1 MASSETPTQPL
12 SSSQPGRLPAW
23 LEAMRPKQWVKNVLL
38 FAGLLFTQDQQHA
51 PLHWVKAIA
60 AFFLFCFLSG
70 LTYYVNDLLDVEADR
85 QHPKKRFRPIASGR
99 LPLGVARVMA
109 GLGIPA
115 LLVAARLLE
124 YDLSGWPAWKFFTAA
139 SLYLVVT
146 LCYSFVLKHLVIVDV
161 LVLAS
166 LFVIRAVAGAFVIN
180 VPISEWLLL
189 CTLLLALFLGLSK
202 RRGELVAL
210 GSASPTR
217 AILKEYSLPMLE
229 QMITIVA
236 SACVMSYT
244 LYTFF
249 SKSQNGQSRPYLMAT
264 IPFVIY
270 GLFRYLYLSHKKGM
284 GEAPEA
290 TLVEDKALLVNILL
304 WALVALI
311 VLRL

>member
-1 MASSETPTQPL
+1 
-12 SSSQPGRLPAW
+12 
-23 LEAMRPKQWVKNVLL
+23 MRPKQWAKNALL
-38 FAGLLFTQDQQHA
+38 FAGLLFTQDQKHD
-51 PLHWVKAIA
+51 LSHGLKVA
-60 AFFLFCFLSG
+60 AGFLLFCLLSG
-70 LTYYVNDLLDVEADR
+70 LTYYINDLLDVEADR
-85 QHPKKRFRPIASGR
+85 QHPKKRLRPIASGR
-99 LPLGVARVMA
+99 LSVGTARLLA
-109 GLGIPA
+109 GLGIPG

-139 SLYLVVT
+139 ALYLIVT
-146 LCYSFVLKHLVIVDV
+146 LCYSFFLKHQVIVDV
-161 LVLAS
+161 LILAS

-210 GSASPTR
+210 GEAPPTR

-249 SKSQNGQSRPYLMAT
+249 SKSQSGQSRPYLMAT

-290 TLVEDKALLVNILL
+290 VLIEDRALVVNIVL
-304 WALVALI
+304 WALVAVI

>member
-1 MASSETPTQPL
+1 MASLPEEGFIADTPPP
-12 SSSQPGRLPAW
+12 SRLPAW
-23 LEAMRPKQWVKNVLL
+23 LEAMRPKQWAKNTLL

-51 PLHWVKAIA
+51 LSHWLKTLAG
-60 AFFLFCFLSG
+60 FFLFCFLSG
-70 LTYYVNDLLDVEADR
+70 LTYYINDLLDVEADR
-85 QHPKKRFRPIASGR
+85 QHPKKRFRPIPSGR
-99 LPLGVARVMA
+99 LPVGMA
-109 GLGIPA
+109 KLMAALGIP
-115 LLVAARLLE
+115 LLLLAARLLE
-124 YDLSGWPAWKFFTAA
+124 YDQSGWAAWKFFTAVC
-139 SLYLVVT
+139 LYLVIT
-146 LCYSFVLKHLVIVDV
+146 LSYSLVLKHQVIVDV
-161 LVLAS
+161 LTLAS
-166 LFVIRAVAGAFVIN
+166 LFVIRAAAGAFVIN

-210 GSASPTR
+210 GAGTSTR

-229 QMITIVA
+229 QMTTIVA

-249 SKSQNGQSRPYLMAT
+249 SKSQSGQSRPYLMAT

-290 TLVEDKALLVNILL
+290 ALLEDRALLVNVLL
-304 WALVALI
+304 WALVAVI

>member
-1 MASSETPTQPL
+1 
-12 SSSQPGRLPAW
+12 
-23 LEAMRPKQWVKNVLL
+23 MRPKQWAKNALL

-51 PLHWVKAIA
+51 PAHWVKAIA
-60 AFFLFCFLSG
+60 GFFLFCFLSG

-85 QHPKKRFRPIASGR
+85 QHPKKCFRPIASGR
-99 LPLGVARVMA
+99 LPVAVARLLA
-109 GLGIPA
+109 GLGIPV
-115 LLVAARLLE
+115 LLVSARFLE
-124 YDLSGWPAWKFFTAA
+124 YDLSGWPAWKFFTTAA
-139 SLYLVVT
+139 LYLVVT
-146 LCYSFVLKHLVIVDV
+146 LCYSFVLKHIVIVDV

-217 AILKEYSLPMLE
+217 AILKEYNLPMLE

-249 SKSQNGQSRPYLMAT
+249 SKSGQSRPYLMAT

-290 TLVEDKALLVNILL
+290 ALVEDKALLINVLL

-311 VLRL
+311 ALRL

>member
-1 MASSETPTQPL
+1 ML
-12 SSSQPGRLPAW
+12 
-23 LEAMRPKQWVKNVLL
+23 
-38 FAGLLFTQDQQHA
+38 
-51 PLHWVKAIA
+51 IA
-60 AFFLFCFLSG
+60 
-70 LTYYVNDLLDVEADR
+70 T
-85 QHPKKRFRPIASGR
+85 
-99 LPLGVARVMA
+99 
-109 GLGIPA
+109 LGIPT
-115 LLVAARLLE
+115 LLVLARLLQ
-124 YDLSGWPAWKFFTAA
+124 YDQQGLAAWKFFAA
-139 SLYLVVT
+139 ALLYLTVT
-146 LCYSFVLKHLVIVDV
+146 LLYSFVLKHLVIIDV
-161 LVLAS
+161 LTLAS

-210 GSASPTR
+210 GAGTPTR

-229 QMITIVA
+229 QMTTIVA

-249 SKSQNGQSRPYLMAT
+249 SLSQTGQSRPYLMAT

-290 TLVEDKALLVNILL
+290 ALVEDKPLMINVLL
-304 WALVALI
+304 WALVAAI
-311 VLRL
+311 VLRV